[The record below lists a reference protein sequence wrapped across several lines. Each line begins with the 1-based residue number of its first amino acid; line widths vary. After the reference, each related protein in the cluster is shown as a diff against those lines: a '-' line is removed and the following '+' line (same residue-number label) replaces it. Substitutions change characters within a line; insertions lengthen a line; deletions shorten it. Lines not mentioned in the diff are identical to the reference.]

1 MRECA
6 HLRYMGVQL
15 QDGTFDVN
23 AELWTNTK
31 IVFEWVLTST
41 SETKRL
47 RTSAACSEC
56 CGPSHGRQQNTRS
69 KNAYTCSSKPSSCSW
84 ETGWADVPRWRVK
97 SLHVSKQASKQAN
110 SQPNKHTIKQAHKHT
125 SKRAIKRQKEK
136 HTTQHTTKQNK
147 HMIKQTTQ
155 KINNN
160 GNNTIQYNTTQNTTI
175 KQTNKNKNAAR
186 SSARI

>member
-47 RTSAACSEC
+47 RTSAACSDVKKRATPPAPKIF
-56 CGPSHGRQQNTRS
+56 GKVFNVAQLKKAGQQAIMKLCESLADIDKR
-69 KNAYTCSSKPSSCSW
+69 
-84 ETGWADVPRWRVK
+84 GWALDCMCRP
-97 SLHVSKQASKQAN
+97 
-110 SQPNKHTIKQAHKHT
+110 
-125 SKRAIKRQKEK
+125 
-136 HTTQHTTKQNK
+136 
-147 HMIKQTTQ
+147 
-155 KINNN
+155 
-160 GNNTIQYNTTQNTTI
+160 
-175 KQTNKNKNAAR
+175 
-186 SSARI
+186 